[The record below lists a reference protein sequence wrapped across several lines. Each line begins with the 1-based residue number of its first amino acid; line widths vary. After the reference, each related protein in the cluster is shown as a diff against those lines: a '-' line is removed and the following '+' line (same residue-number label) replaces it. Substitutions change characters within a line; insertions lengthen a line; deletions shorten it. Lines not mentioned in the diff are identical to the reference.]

1 MKFRTWFIPLLV
13 FLLAWPIGGQM
24 KANAADAITIL
35 LDGTKLTTDAPP
47 YIKAQQNVTMVP
59 LRVISEGLGAQV
71 AWSQAAKTVTIQKDG
86 SILALVVGEQTAQ
99 VNGAPV
105 GLDVSVESS
114 QGRTMVPL
122 RFVGEQLGLDVD
134 WDQQS
139 KTISLSTGRKAE
151 TPAADTDKDTG
162 KDDSQSSLPQTSQT
176 PQKPQTPQAGTPV
189 DADGLRGVWVSTV
202 ANLDWPSTSSYGKAE
217 AQKAEYIKLLDDVQA
232 MGMNAA
238 FVQVRPS
245 ADAIYP
251 SKLVPWS
258 SYLTGT
264 AGKDPGYDPLQ
275 FLIEETHRRGMEFH
289 AWFNPF
295 RASTGGNAGKLPANH
310 VANAH
315 PDWIVKFDG
324 KLYINPG
331 IPEAREHVIEA
342 IMEVVQNYDI
352 DGVHLD
358 DYFYPTGETA
368 SSKFNDDSTYKQ
380 YNAKQISNKGDWRRD
395 NINQFVEEL
404 GASIKQEKPKVS
416 FGISPFGVW
425 RNKTND
431 ITGSDTKAGITAYDS
446 TYADVRTWIKRGWI
460 DYVAPQLYWSM
471 TRKEVQYD
479 VLANWWAGEVRGTG
493 VKLYIGHAPYKIGTP
508 EIGWSSASEI
518 ISQLEYNRQVPEI
531 SGSIFFSAK
540 DLRKNPL
547 GLIPLLKD
555 YYGM

>member
-13 FLLAWPIGGQM
+13 FLLMWPMGGQM

-35 LDGTKLTTDAPP
+35 LDGTKLSTDAPP
-47 YIKAQQNVTMVP
+47 YIKPQQNVTMVP
-59 LRVISEGLGAQV
+59 LRVISEGLGAKV

-86 SILALVVGEQTAQ
+86 STLALVVGEQTAQ
-99 VNGAPV
+99 VNGATV
-105 GLDVSVESS
+105 GLDVSVENT

-122 RFVGEQLGLDVD
+122 RFVSEQLGLGVD
-134 WDQQS
+134 WNQQL
-139 KTISLSTGRKAE
+139 KTVSLSTGQDVEA
-151 TPAADTDKDTG
+151 PAAGTDQDTSKADLESD
-162 KDDSQSSLPQTSQT
+162 L
-176 PQKPQTPQAGTPV
+176 PQTPQTPGTGTV
-189 DADGLRGVWVSTV
+189 ADGLRGVWVSTV
-202 ANLDWPSTSSYGKAE
+202 ANLDWPSTSSYGKTE

-232 MGMNAA
+232 MGMNAV

-251 SKLVPWS
+251 SKLVSWS

-264 AGKDPGYDPLQ
+264 AGKNPGYDPLK

-295 RASTGGNAGKLPANH
+295 RASTGGDASKLPANH
-310 VANAH
+310 VANEH

-368 SSKFNDDSTYKQ
+368 TSKFIDDSTYKQ

-395 NINQFVEEL
+395 NINQFVQEL
-404 GASIKQEKPKVS
+404 GASIEREKSKVS

-431 ITGSDTKAGITAYDS
+431 ITGSDTKAGITAYDN
-446 TYADVRTWIKRGWI
+446 TYADVRAWIKHGWI
-460 DYVAPQLYWSM
+460 DYVAPQLYWSL

-479 VLANWWAGEVRGTG
+479 VLADWWAGEVRGTG

-518 ISQLEYNRQVPEI
+518 INQLEYNRQVPEI